1 MRAALRSVLVLTSL
15 LSVPALAGCALY
27 DAELASAVPADL
39 APADAVPIAAAM
51 TDLAT
56 RRVPA
61 ASGAVQV
68 LAPVGDA
75 VLTPALV
82 SSLRAAG
89 YTVADAGPHRIA
101 YQVNALGNDV
111 LVRMDLDGAR
121 AARLFTRTARGLS
134 AAGAFTVREP
144 QVAAR

>member
-1 MRAALRSVLVLTSL
+1 MRATLCSALILASL
-15 LSVPALAGCALY
+15 LLVPVLAGCALQ

-68 LAPVGDA
+68 LAPSGDA
-75 VLTPALV
+75 VLTPTLV

-89 YTVADAGPHRIA
+89 YTVANTGPHRIA
-101 YQVNALGNDV
+101 YQVSALGNDV

>member
-1 MRAALRSVLVLTSL
+1 MCAAFRSALVLASL
-15 LSVPALAGCALY
+15 LSVPVLAGCALS

-68 LAPVGDA
+68 LAPAGDA

-82 SSLRAAG
+82 NSLRAAG
-89 YTVADAGPHRIA
+89 YTVADAGPHRIS

-134 AAGAFTVREP
+134 AVGAFTVREP

>member
-1 MRAALRSVLVLTSL
+1 MRPALRSVLVLTSL
-15 LSVPALAGCALY
+15 LSVPMLPGCTLY

-39 APADAVPIAAAM
+39 APADAGPIAAAM
-51 TDLAT
+51 TDLTT

-61 ASGAVQV
+61 SSGAVQV
-68 LAPVGDA
+68 LAPLGDA

-82 SSLRAAG
+82 NDLRAAG
-89 YTVADAGPHRIA
+89 YTVADTGPHRIA

-121 AARLFTRTARGLS
+121 AARLFTRTAKGLS

-144 QVAAR
+144 QVATR

>member
-1 MRAALRSVLVLTSL
+1 MRPALRSALVLTSL
-15 LSVPALAGCALY
+15 LSVPMLPGCTPY
-27 DAELASAVPADL
+27 DAGLASAVPADL
-39 APADAVPIAAAM
+39 APADAGPIAAAM
-51 TDLAT
+51 TDLTT

-61 ASGAVQV
+61 SSGAVQV

-121 AARLFTRTARGLS
+121 AARLFTRTAKGLS

-144 QVAAR
+144 QVATR